1 MQDSDANLL
10 GLQRSGATL
19 TKPGPAGDSGAVL
32 QSSYLQS
39 NIKTHSIHITQLP
52 AGDLTRFSL

>member
-19 TKPGPAGDSGAVL
+19 TKPGHVGDSGAVL
-32 QSSYLQS
+32 
-39 NIKTHSIHITQLP
+39 
-52 AGDLTRFSL
+52 

>member
-10 GLQRSGATL
+10 GLQSGATL
-19 TKPGPAGDSGAVL
+19 TKPGLAGDSSAVL
-32 QSSYLQS
+32 QSSYLQTK
-39 NIKTHSIHITQLP
+39 IKTHSIHITQLP

>member
-19 TKPGPAGDSGAVL
+19 TKPGRAGDSGAVL
-32 QSSYLQS
+32 
-39 NIKTHSIHITQLP
+39 
-52 AGDLTRFSL
+52 